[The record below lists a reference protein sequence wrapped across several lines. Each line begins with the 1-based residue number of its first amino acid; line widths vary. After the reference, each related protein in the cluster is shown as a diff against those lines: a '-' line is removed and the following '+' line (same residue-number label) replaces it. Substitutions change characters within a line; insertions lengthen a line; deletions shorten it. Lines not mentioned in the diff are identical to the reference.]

1 MNFKEIILED
11 KRAKI
16 LSDQKQGRDYVPQNQ
31 HKGKNRYQRR
41 LKSKI
46 KSSISHFNNIDMNK
60 FFKDDILDVSLDVQG
75 ETNNYVVRMS
85 FYGTLDELHNFINN
99 GDQFDRK
106 SILKALT
113 RAFNRDDV
121 YFRCSCADFC
131 LHPSTEIKLLNGE
144 IYTIEELCKLFNDND
159 EMWVYST
166 DDRGDFK
173 PGKVEDIWISNYTSE
188 FIKITLDNN
197 EEILTTPNHIY
208 MLRDGSYLEAKD
220 LKLNQSLMPMY
231 FSYHSGYENYK
242 VNSETY
248 PTKFK
253 SVYKEVANTC
263 LHEEIEEAK
272 ERSGEQYIA
281 IHHVDYNK
289 LNNYPSNLK
298 PMGVQ
303 EHWEWHYRHIK
314 ESGTLEKFL
323 EGGKKY
329 WSTSEAKEK
338 QSKQMFET
346 ITKYYANR
354 TPDEVKRDAEIRS
367 KNTKKAWQEGK
378 FDTLKFKNAA
388 KRNGEF
394 LHTPEMEKLSAEG
407 VQRYWDNLIGE
418 EREKR
423 LLANRISIEKAAEV
437 NRGKPKSKKT
447 RHKMSLAALNKT
459 PEQKINHNIKIRDT
473 KIITV
478 LNKILA
484 DGKEITF
491 EEYDNYRP
499 GGYPAIRKHFKN
511 EKELIDYYKLDDR
524 YNHKIINIEYISLD
538 EKIPVYDIQIKD
550 YNNFLVNAGVVLHNC
565 YRHSYWAT
573 KNDLIIGDKE
583 TRPNRFDHTN
593 KDNDMG
599 PACKHIT
606 LALTDSSWLI
616 KVASVIYNYV
626 NYMEDHQERMYQK
639 FIYPA
644 IYQQPWVDETQ
655 LDITDIE
662 GTDELDTD
670 SGTIAGS
677 NAEARKKGQFKPG
690 NEYRFRKEPTDDG
703 EQQEIDL

>member
-31 HKGKNRYQRR
+31 FKGKNRYQRR

-121 YFRCSCADFC
+121 YFRCSC
-131 LHPSTEIKLLNGE
+131 N
-144 IYTIEELCKLFNDND
+144 
-159 EMWVYST
+159 
-166 DDRGDFK
+166 DFK
-173 PGKVEDIWISNYTSE
+173 
-188 FIKITLDNN
+188 
-197 EEILTTPNHIY
+197 
-208 MLRDGSYLEAKD
+208 
-220 LKLNQSLMPMY
+220 
-231 FSYHSGYENYK
+231 
-242 VNSETY
+242 
-248 PTKFK
+248 
-253 SVYKEVANTC
+253 
-263 LHEEIEEAK
+263 
-272 ERSGEQYIA
+272 
-281 IHHVDYNK
+281 
-289 LNNYPSNLK
+289 
-298 PMGVQ
+298 
-303 EHWEWHYRHIK
+303 
-314 ESGTLEKFL
+314 
-323 EGGKKY
+323 
-329 WSTSEAKEK
+329 
-338 QSKQMFET
+338 
-346 ITKYYANR
+346 
-354 TPDEVKRDAEIRS
+354 
-367 KNTKKAWQEGK
+367 
-378 FDTLKFKNAA
+378 
-388 KRNGEF
+388 
-394 LHTPEMEKLSAEG
+394 
-407 VQRYWDNLIGE
+407 
-418 EREKR
+418 
-423 LLANRISIEKAAEV
+423 
-437 NRGKPKSKKT
+437 
-447 RHKMSLAALNKT
+447 
-459 PEQKINHNIKIRDT
+459 
-473 KIITV
+473 
-478 LNKILA
+478 
-484 DGKEITF
+484 
-491 EEYDNYRP
+491 
-499 GGYPAIRKHFKN
+499 
-511 EKELIDYYKLDDR
+511 
-524 YNHKIINIEYISLD
+524 
-538 EKIPVYDIQIKD
+538 
-550 YNNFLVNAGVVLHNC
+550 

-644 IYQQPWVDETQ
+644 IYQQPWTDETQ

-670 SGTIAGS
+670 SETIAGS

-703 EQQEIDL
+703 EQQEIDLENI